1 MSGVTNTGWGIEKV
15 YGGYTTSGYDDYIEF
30 DAPVCEQVAQYTH
43 KGIASTCASG
53 TMMDYTFTFNTRNLI
68 YLKLSYELRNTA
80 VVTNPEDDIEDTGTV
95 EKWTTCSGAFS
106 PTWCHTSITIA
117 VKSGKKYFFKIEKHP
132 TGSARTEGYVA
143 IRGQRLNAGGLQW
156 TYDATRPD
164 TKGARFTYGCFLN
177 C

>member
-43 KGIASTCASG
+43 KGIASNCVSETI
-53 TMMDYTFTFNTRNLI
+53 MDYTFTFNIRNQN
-68 YLKLSYELRNTA
+68 YLKLSYELRSGT
-80 VVTNPEDDIEDTGTV
+80 VDGPVEGIGTV
-95 EKWTTCSGAFS
+95 EDWTTCSGTFS

-117 VKSGKKYFFKIEKHP
+117 AESGKKYFFKIEKHP